1 MEKVNYSFD
10 MLLNDIVTVL
20 TEDNEKTESDDKNLR
35 EYQPKLKVIQMLLDL
50 AKSYTPKKYKDN
62 EKVRNAIKVKVDDDE
77 QLSGYMFFVSQNP
90 QFDYSW
96 NYMRKCKTNYME
108 FLINSIRF

>member
-1 MEKVNYSFD
+1 

-20 TEDNEKTESDDKNLR
+20 TEDNEKPESDDKNLR

-77 QLSGYMFFVSQNP
+77 QLSGYMFFVSQNKIDGF
-90 QFDYSW
+90 QIGTS
-96 NYMRKCKTNYME
+96 
-108 FLINSIRF
+108 INSLGKNYSNIVKLSPFTLFFST